1 MSFPIRRNADGS
13 LPHVGLGG
21 APKSM
26 YDGGTGDEYATAA
39 KALEDFIAGF
49 KRGIRFSVP
58 LPERAEQIHL
68 REPIR
73 VQAEVGQPVPEIEAS
88 P

>member
-26 YDGGTGDEYATAA
+26 YDGGTGDEFAA
-39 KALEDFIAGF
+39 ANKAIEDVIAKL
-49 KRGIRFSVP
+49 KRGMLFA
-58 LPERAEQIHL
+58 PERAEQMHL

-73 VQAEVGQPVPEIEAS
+73 VQAEVGRPVPEIETA